1 MQSLRNFID
10 CAFAKKNKADEE
22 DFITFN
28 NQLSNLHMFYV
39 PSDRFSPEFYVGKY
53 TGDFKCFDIPFGNCW
68 FEFITPLEIAFHGG
82 NIDLLGVGVL
92 EETPEKQILTYVF
105 KRKSDGLLGCYMQV
119 LTNYCLSIAGN
130 ERFSLEKFS
139 RVMYLAT
146 KEILTNISNRTLN
159 YVENDQSVNTRG
171 RLNGVFTKVK
181 YKPSDVIYVL
191 PKKEFD
197 KLPEK
202 ITSRVIQ
209 KPSYAYEVM
218 GHWRKLQSPTSIG
231 KDRQNQRGVRGYT
244 WISAHVRGEGDI
256 FKKTR
261 IVK

>member
-53 TGDFKCFDIPFGNCW
+53 TGDFKCLDIPFENCW

-105 KRKSDGLLGCYMQV
+105 KRKSDGFLGYYMQV
-119 LTNYCLSIAGN
+119 LTNYCLSITKDN
-130 ERFSLEKFS
+130 SFSLEKFS

-146 KEILTNISNRTLN
+146 KEVLESLSARNFN
-159 YVENDQSVNTRG
+159 YVENDKALNTRG
-171 RLNGVFTKVK
+171 RINRVFTKVK

-197 KLPEK
+197 KLPEA
-202 ITSRVIQ
+202 ITKRTIQ

-231 KDRQNQRGVRGYT
+231 KDRQGQRGVRGYT
-244 WISAHVRGEGDI
+244 WVSAHTRGEGELM
-256 FKKTR
+256 KKTR
-261 IVK
+261 IVV